1 MKSLQAGGSGAR
13 IVSGLEVVSVLSSI
27 LLTTWGIV
35 PLLPRHRWVM
45 AIPLILISLLVIN
58 SHLLYGESLAEI
70 GLTLANFGL
79 ALRLLALPTMITL
92 TGLLLLA
99 SQTGTINRFEKL
111 LAGLL
116 LFPLSGIV
124 QQYLFQG
131 FIYRRI
137 RIALTPETALNGEVP
152 DRRRL
157 AVFLTAA
164 SFALIHAPNVT
175 LTILTFI
182 GGLIWSAIYERAPN
196 IYALG
201 ISHGLMSLL
210 VVSTIPDGWLHSL
223 SVGYKH
229 FLYQKF

>member
-1 MKSLQAGGSGAR
+1 MNRQGGLPGDR
-13 IVSGLEVVSVLSSI
+13 VVSGLEVASVLSSI

-45 AIPLILISLLVIN
+45 ALPLLLISLLVIN
-58 SHLLYGESLAEI
+58 SHLLRGETLAEI
-70 GLTLANFGL
+70 GLTRANFGS
-79 ALRLLALPTMITL
+79 ALRLLARPTIVTAA
-92 TGLLLLA
+92 GLLLLA
-99 SQTGTINRFEKL
+99 ASVGTINRVEKL
-111 LAGLL
+111 AAGVL

-131 FIYRRI
+131 FIHRRI
-137 RIALTPETALNGEVP
+137 RMALVPGAALNGEMT
-152 DRRRL
+152 RQRHL
-157 AVFLTAA
+157 AVILTAA
-164 SFALIHAPNVT
+164 SFALIHAPNIP

-182 GGLIWSAIYERAPN
+182 GGLIWSTIYDRAPN
-196 IYALG
+196 IYAVG

-210 VVSTIPDGWLHSL
+210 VVSTLPSGWLQSL